1 MKRKAA
7 VLCALTAVM
16 LCSCSELGESSNRIA
31 SLSAPVTGITTTL
44 RTSPTTVSSAVT
56 VTGEITTFKTAAKC
70 RKINFD
76 GGYVLFANKDGT
88 YTLMNKDKD
97 AVQSLTLTDDNGDKI
112 TITLSKEGI
121 GCKVGDKEVNE
132 FLYKGNVIAIKNG
145 VVYFAGTKVEYY
157 DTSFSKFTI
166 YDDVVIECVGKNKFI
181 IKEDGKD
188 IDKTVIKDDNGNSYS
203 LEKRD
208 KGIWI
213 VNSADELMLSVVI
226 GGKYID
232 VANDH
237 IIVNGQTLVPP
248 GSDDIATK
256 TTTTTT
262 TTAEKKEDKED
273 SEAETTSTTT
283 KQTTVVTYIVYE
295 ELPQEEY
302 EPEPEQPVVTES
314 PMANN
319 KNVNISS
326 ETAELLGLVNEVRR
340 QHGLNELY
348 GLELLDQAA
357 SIRAAEQ
364 VDSYFRTENLS
375 HSRPDGQG
383 CETVIEEVGLPDW
396 TAFAENLAYGMN
408 ANSTVKDVF
417 NSWMNSEGHRNN
429 ILNPDVKYMG
439 VARYEVSKDGNTYY
453 FWSQFFYNDT
463 F

>member
-7 VLCALTAVM
+7 AICAFMTAV
-16 LCSCSELGESSNRIA
+16 LCSCGELGDASNRIA

-44 RTSPTTVSSAVT
+44 RTSPTTVTSAVT
-56 VTGEITTFKTAAKC
+56 VTGEITTFNSNVKC
-70 RKINFD
+70 RKIDFD

-88 YTLMNKDKD
+88 YTLMNKAKD

-112 TITLSKEGI
+112 TITLSKKGI
-121 GCKVGDKEVNE
+121 SCKIGNKEVNE

-157 DTSFSKFTI
+157 DTSFSKFEI
-166 YDDVVIECVGKNKFI
+166 YDKIVIECVGTNKFI
-181 IKEDGKD
+181 IKEDGKEV
-188 IDKTVIKDDNGNSYS
+188 DKASIEDDNGKSYT

-213 VNSADELMLSVVI
+213 VNTADELMLSVVI

-237 IIVNGQTLVPP
+237 IIINGQTLVPP
-248 GSDDIATK
+248 GYDDIATK

-262 TTAEKKEDKED
+262 TTTEKKEEEE
-273 SEAETTSTTT
+273 SETETTTTT
-283 KQTTVVTYIVYE
+283 KQTTVVTYIIYE

-319 KNVNISS
+319 KNVNISD
-326 ETAELLGLVNEVRR
+326 ETSELLGLVNEVRR

-348 GLELLDQAA
+348 GLELLDKAA
-357 SIRAAEQ
+357 FIRAGEQ
-364 VDSYFRTENLS
+364 VDTYFQTESLS
-375 HSRPDGQG
+375 HSRPDGRG

-396 TAFAENLAYGMN
+396 TAYAENLAYGMN
-408 ANSTVKDVF
+408 TNSTVKEVF

-429 ILNPDVKYMG
+429 ILNPNVKYMG
-439 VARYEVSKDGNTYY
+439 VARFDASKDGNNYY